1 MRGSFPVLEFF
12 FSRVHCQLLWVIP
25 DPSRNGM
32 LRWLTWSIRSREF
45 RPLSALSFLQLDGFQ
60 KSAMEMVKPQHGTTT
75 LGFVFQHGV
84 IIAVDSRATMGAY
97 IGKKDLG
104 VFGMAPGL
112 MICTNEAWQRST
124 ANSLSFVKR
133 AYFMVFL
140 YSCRVPHM
148 ISNSGL
154 EYTCQ
159 CVSCLT
165 WFALRDLLFASSLS
179 DCEEGD

>member
-97 IGKKDLG
+97 IGKKHLG
-104 VFGMAPGL
+104 VFGMAPGQ
-112 MICTNEAWQRST
+112 MICTNEA
-124 ANSLSFVKR
+124 
-133 AYFMVFL
+133 
-140 YSCRVPHM
+140 
-148 ISNSGL
+148 
-154 EYTCQ
+154 
-159 CVSCLT
+159 
-165 WFALRDLLFASSLS
+165 
-179 DCEEGD
+179 